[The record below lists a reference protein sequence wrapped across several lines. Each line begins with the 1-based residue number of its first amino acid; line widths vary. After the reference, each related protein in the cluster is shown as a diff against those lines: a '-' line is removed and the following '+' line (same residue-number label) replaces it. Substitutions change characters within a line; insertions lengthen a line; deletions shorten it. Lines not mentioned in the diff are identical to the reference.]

1 MNTETEICYICL
13 DNLDFTFGNL
23 KCGCFNRYHTIC
35 LEKWLLLENNCPIC
49 KKKINETQM
58 QNKNINRDDE
68 DNMDNIFYTINK
80 YELYQLVVY
89 FILLLSVNHIIYICF
104 LKQ

>member
-35 LEKWLLLENNCPIC
+35 LEKWLLLENNCPI
-49 KKKINETQM
+49 
-58 QNKNINRDDE
+58 
-68 DNMDNIFYTINK
+68 
-80 YELYQLVVY
+80 
-89 FILLLSVNHIIYICF
+89 
-104 LKQ
+104 